1 MTRYMQRYIHHA
13 FLLLT
18 AFQLTL
24 SAAAQSG
31 NIRYVST
38 TGDNAKDGTSWATA
52 KKDIQDAIN
61 DLVNNNL
68 SGEVWVAAG
77 TYYPTETT
85 ESTASLY
92 YKAFKI
98 PAGITVR
105 GGFRGKIEAQAADPI
120 KGTPDI
126 EAYDGETSLA
136 ERITVDDKNFGP
148 GDPSAA
154 AGNLDGEEAKSGVY
168 ANKTILCG
176 DLNPDKHA
184 KLTWNNTKQQFD
196 IAFYGNS
203 YHVVWF
209 ATNGFDANGRALPLA
224 RPAKLE
230 GCIVEG
236 GHANTRDVLAQH
248 PHIGYGGGI
257 YMVLN
262 SFVYNCEVRNCDAS
276 RNGGGIY
283 MDGGGIVRRTYVHD
297 CQTLGL
303 GTEFGYGGG
312 ICQDGGAFTSKERPC
327 VVAQSVVTNCVGR
340 MGGGIAIMADQAQES
355 GKYSVVSN
363 STLVNNCTAT
373 IEAGGVYTYK
383 GGGVASLTIV
393 NNRCNGSGITQNGL
407 VTGSSGGLYSHDA
420 AYVAN
425 SVIWGNKCDANKD
438 AQFASSRSSV
448 NVTEKTK
455 FYYNALSHVDN
466 TSWSNILKMGVVSL
480 SVENKASGHKESEGY
495 PLFFKPTAEAG
506 YLASATSDDD
516 IDWMVSSESSLCF
529 AGLATSDLDYEGVT
543 PAPQGISYDMRFSQF
558 NSRPTIGALISQ
570 MGDLAP
576 AENITYNGVKYD
588 KAFFVSPG
596 YVYAEDNTGD
606 NGTDWEHP
614 ALFLGNVLDYIALHP
629 DEFGGHS
636 LAIFVKE
643 GAVDN
648 TRAWSNSRVRQT
660 ALEVPS
666 NVAIFGSFSSQLTGQ
681 NLNMQSVVQTPTV
694 ITGQLMNEYRFNLP
708 HLLVV
713 KDKQNV
719 HIEGFKLSFANASS
733 TLLGNSNTNGAAI
746 TLDNSQDVRFRNV
759 IVSNNTA
766 DQGAAVY
773 ATHAEATFENCIFHN
788 NESKTIEESGI
799 IYATDGSTLTFD
811 HCDVLRNVG
820 HASYLG
826 SNGTT
831 NQWRNSIFY
840 GNLSQTVDDTN
851 IDRANSDQLSSG
863 LNTLSLAAFS
873 GTTAGATG
881 DHCMFD
887 ARSAQFASQFGGG
900 SVAGGGDTGNQW
912 QYNLQ
917 YAFIDGTGQGYPRF
931 INPTK
936 NCGVTQDGDQTYYG
950 RATSFEPH
958 NNSPVVN
965 MASHAD
971 IHTSWGRDIVGVT
984 RDFGGLPD
992 IGAVENHEA
1001 THAEEGENAYTDGQ
1015 KAYGEGYFVRD
1026 YQPATGTQMATY
1038 DKANDG
1044 TLTLNAEGLGIYNT
1058 AGELLDGTSW
1068 EYAINGNG
1076 TYSRTRTDTELFN
1089 TVNKTTLGA
1098 IDTNNFLGTF
1108 TIRTTD
1114 NKYIY
1119 LTNTGAPKTT
1129 TDAEQATHFEVEN
1142 VTTDDGIT
1150 EGTIYIRAVVGTKY
1164 YYLYRN
1170 SNNASGTSTQQ
1181 RVDLVADG
1189 GGFNIKANGQL
1200 YLVDANG
1207 NITAP
1212 KNAKTPTVWTFNPVY
1227 GYLPGSES
1235 AYMQDGRTPVT
1246 GSTEGYTETA
1256 VAKDEVVVEPMK
1268 FHVYKSLDDFLYS
1281 DNKKT
1286 YRIRGSVN
1294 ASNSL
1299 PVHLTNNDNYFNPY
1313 PSWLGDGDEFAII
1326 QDGAAD
1332 KYYIYDATTGKY
1344 LIYKTGG
1351 SSRIQAGTD
1360 IDKTTWWIRPKDGNP
1375 SVLQFVYGG
1384 QTWTTTGSYALSFNA
1399 NQNQYATVAAKSV
1412 AQTALYLVASQ
1423 DYNAINY
1430 SVSEEVN
1437 ESLRGLQY
1445 AVNTAHKAFNA
1456 DYAVTSSYERSKKS
1470 VWVGAGLYQSDPTFL
1485 DSDALKAEGTQYE
1498 NCFVIQDGVDV
1509 YGAFPKTGNPG
1520 LDQRQAL
1527 VSQYVH
1533 VQTDN
1538 NGDPLYDYHDFETIL
1553 EPLTPTTIATA
1564 ANVTRRVL
1572 GQPYTYNPRRYLN
1585 DAGNTSIGTCPHF
1598 KGAKWDGFTLRNGW
1612 YDSKKANY
1620 KGREGG
1626 AGAEIYHN
1634 VTLKNVIITNNT
1646 TINSDPSSQNNIRAG
1661 GLYMD
1666 GGILDAGYVI
1676 NNVLAAWYATDGG
1689 SFGTAGGAGYGGGVY
1704 MYSGTTFNSVI
1715 ANNRAISAYADGGG
1729 IYIENANFF
1738 NNTIVNNYSEGK
1750 TRAAGGVGI
1759 YSDPARGDQSTL
1771 NVFNC
1776 IILNNEGYM
1785 GGNIGNKEL
1794 YVTNRGKMNL
1804 YNCLTEDITDR
1815 ENGSDFIRFHDC
1827 KAVTS
1832 AGFADLIES
1841 LGEYHD
1847 RDEAGNSFKTLN
1859 LRLKNGSQAI
1869 NAGLDAPTAYDYNLA
1884 HNVTYY
1890 LEEFNDMDY
1899 TERIQDCRVDIGAYE
1914 FNGATGI
1921 APHMIGAN
1929 GQTAANINQA
1939 EQLVFYVTP
1948 GGYGTTNAHD
1958 PENAACSEK
1967 LQRVLDAAGRYK
1979 YLNPGKQVIVKVAN
1993 SYDFLHPDNGALTP
2007 GDDGYVEPTNF
2018 TYYAT
2023 RTTDWTN
2030 QDVRVWSIIVPRGV
2044 EVWGGYTDVPVD
2056 EDWEKTSGAWSN
2068 THNGFTLDDGVTDH
2082 RNITKNPT
2090 YFDSYYL
2097 NKLEKTDA
2105 HTYHV
2110 VTFSDRVYDLNG
2122 YAYLASEGDKVATG
2136 APSTYLELLGSDESL
2151 FLHMSEKVSGNVI
2164 TTAEGQPKN
2173 FGTNEAPKYAS
2184 NRAVIDGIF
2193 VSGGQADAPSNS
2205 TSTTLN
2211 VNSYGGAALVNDF
2224 AYVRNCILTGNTAI
2238 NGGALALT
2246 DNALVSG
2253 CLIVDNEAHNQGGGI
2268 YVFEEGAKLSD
2279 GRTIVSKQQTGDDTM
2294 DQRMAHVLTSTIVR
2308 NRAQQG
2314 GGVWYTE
2321 DFEANARFNSV
2332 AIWQNEAVDQP
2343 NVYGMINPEQPTE
2356 DETIAEIYYPFSY
2369 SLIQNMRASGTNNIS
2384 AEALNRQGV
2393 RFVKATSDVGQSTVD
2408 QLDMAEEQTELGHDK
2423 FEQFEYYGLTNY
2435 STMCSTGMSKS
2446 MYEQLRAAIA
2456 ISDVDLLGTP
2466 RTVDNSL
2473 FVEIGAR
2480 ALPKVFP
2487 TKQLMLRL
2495 FVANPEDVNTE
2506 VAGRFMRLASTAG
2519 AGTKEEYYAQE
2530 GSSFAY
2536 PFNFLQDALDYV
2548 KAARNGE
2555 IIKNNDD
2562 SPNYDA
2568 QNLPFEII
2576 VGKGYYY
2583 PRKDLNGETKSVWAH
2598 SFAIPEGVTIVGG
2611 FNPEGGV
2618 GTYYGRYNQA
2628 KATINTTSA
2637 RESLGQS
2644 AMSIY
2649 NNVSPIPNGT
2659 QSATGDG
2666 KREIGRG
2673 YKSGVEIVTLP
2684 AVGTSG
2690 QPGYKA
2696 AQSITFQQW
2705 DIQDICDRRA
2715 MLDNNKNGIVEPWEF
2730 ANQTIISGNAVNG
2743 ETDGVYHVMT
2753 AVADADA
2760 VGNLPAA
2767 GYLYDQSFTEDG
2779 YHCKEY
2785 GQQIRLNGLIITGG
2799 NALTYLS
2806 TALDEYGKYIYYQ
2819 GAGLQVDGNRYKATI
2834 DAPGASHTEPVFHN
2848 SAAYG
2853 VGYRDIPISI
2863 INCQFRNNVAGY
2875 GGAISTNGTLDTYA
2889 SSFEQNLAIAQT
2901 EQPKGGDEWFTMVS
2915 GSKETVSRVMYPGQG
2930 GAILATGQLSCYNTL
2945 FANNEARL
2953 GDDEEQTID
2962 RVTHPTFRVPGGGT
2976 NSIRAAGGAV
2986 MIGSAGRYH
2995 MMNCD
3000 FVRNKANAYPVIFTM
3015 NPNSVEDE
3023 KGEHET
3029 TSTENYNQ
3037 IVSTVVWGNEVNPDM
3052 LNRYKDNAYYQFA
3065 SKMMVNVGKKS
3076 WKTDGYP
3083 AYDPTFAAGN
3093 VPLGQADLDQNWKE
3107 FVWFSAYEDG
3117 IGFTQKNTYDLRDH
3131 IIFKTRQFVNW
3142 NIKNAAKEAADE
3154 MHITLPDGYFQNCN
3168 IQIVAENNDVAGP
3181 NFGNPSFR
3189 AGYNGFME
3197 GADWSPTRFN
3207 RLTDNGSGW
3216 IRQTVTQTA
3225 DDFVVT
3231 FDTPDP
3237 GHKDDYYQGGYP
3249 VAHYDT
3255 YPEYKLW
3262 LAIGNEKYM
3271 QATNDTEKDEIFINN
3286 TSIGH
3291 PHKNYPRISP
3301 DPTMSVTRAYIDIG
3315 VYEYQKLPLLKPGNE
3330 VDILWVSTK
3339 ERPENGPATGA
3350 TWSTPTSDL
3359 QRAIN
3364 TLLSSR
3370 NGHKKEIRIME
3381 GEYTPV
3387 TPQTVGGNKYHAFV
3401 IDTESL
3407 NGTTITPSGFNDG
3420 TNNAQYYAQS
3430 LTIKGGYSAEL
3441 MYEYD
3446 PAQYKTVI
3454 RQNNTDDGAST
3465 NYLLYIADPTLR
3477 YAYGESSPGVSGYN
3491 DSNKQGATYG
3501 TDPATESAT
3510 ARTMPIQVDG
3520 VTLIND
3526 RATAGTQGSTIYYP
3540 DYPEEMA
3547 PAQTITQA
3555 HAISVGGE
3563 VVYYET
3569 KEEMDKVDSDGVT
3582 HIGTTVDYETEFA
3595 LITETNAEAI
3605 TNPAKL
3611 VITKTQV
3618 VGSGCAAAETP
3629 ATASAVYIGKNGGSA
3644 LIYNS
3649 VFHSNYGMP
3658 LDAYNTV
3665 GVNNTFAL
3673 NAGLVQLRDNAA
3685 ITVKSQMHNSA
3696 LWRNNPTSATA
3707 YGDQIHINGTMPT
3720 LTGAQTIFTYN
3731 AFTGGA
3737 EDRDYTAPSGTVA
3750 TNNFNTGLTDEN
3762 RDLIGGPNFI
3772 DPENASI
3779 EARNFD
3785 IKPSVRLLN
3794 RGNDTSLEAIGEPDT
3809 NDGNYYTRVVRPIYD
3824 YSLAA
3829 TTDRDVLYRPRIN
3842 MSHIDLGAYEFQG
3855 SLLNP
3860 LYVDPNKSHSDT
3872 ATGENWDKAF
3882 GYGDIQNAMDLA
3894 ALYHINQP
3902 TEEGYVFVKG
3912 ASATNRDLHT
3922 DETLTIRDG
3931 VTVYGSI
3938 ISSYSD
3944 WHAMK
3949 KGGDGLDKEHLKYAN
3964 TSGEPTDPTNYDIN
3978 AFIADMASIREG
3990 IASHAASKTVV
4001 TGIRTSDNS
4010 IFDGTSNDTPAL
4022 LDGFVISPVSPTLQP
4037 TAPVL
4042 DVTNTSAQAVIALRN
4057 IIVADN
4063 DLSGAPNAAGA
4074 DINVAQISNGLLYEV
4089 LMRDNKSKGNGA
4101 VLQVSNATVT
4111 PASPGV
4117 PYTTHGYAVNVTVE
4131 GKTIGADFDPAH
4143 AAAYELPIDGKRGS
4157 TDVEAATQIYSS
4169 ITNSVSSD
4177 ASLAPHAPGA
4187 DAPYGSITSPDISGY
4202 FYNIADANLNYQLTE
4217 TSRYIDQCYADE
4229 GSADGMKHPSFLPAE
4244 LTRFI
4249 TYRTDRDILGN
4260 PRLLTGVTDD
4270 SKIDRGAFET
4280 WKVKNGAG
4288 KFQCGDDGTIN
4299 TIDPYKTDSDGTYS
4313 LIKKHYYPHDGSVC
4327 YIMKGQSLIID
4338 AVNTDHEVKPT
4349 PHNPGYMLVQEGANF
4364 YGNGRPATCAYVAIE
4379 RTVRKEH
4386 GSIVSVPY
4394 AMKYYTGASLPQY
4407 TDNRLS
4413 ALTPEVIANIYDYN
4427 GSARSNWQYIF
4438 QPEAT
4443 GCWTV
4448 YSDTRRGTDTPAN
4461 QGVLIEAA
4469 ESCFTGDATEATLR
4483 FSAKGTNMMDY
4494 VYTESGVS
4502 KSVILTQNDDDEST
4516 DGEADFTEKEDMG
4529 WNCIGLPYLVSDYR
4543 PYQKVNTSNGK
4554 TATEGT
4560 YRMDLPHTLWL
4571 YYDGVND
4578 TNGNKV
4584 NGDGGYYSVKAWENT
4599 TSAWHVG
4606 DVNDARIWVGEGIF
4620 TQTAT
4625 TDGTEALTFYLPDPT
4640 SLLVAPSNRR
4650 NMRFYFDDND
4660 DDDQD
4665 DDDCGL
4671 SPTLIRTE
4679 YYSTAGRRIA
4689 HPEDIGV
4696 TIIREIYSDGTVR
4709 TFKRR

>member
-1 MTRYMQRYIHHA
+1 MKKLHTI
-13 FLLLT
+13 FLSLLVVT
-18 AFQLTL
+18 LGCMSVQLQ
-24 SAAAQSG
+24 AQEV
-31 NIRYVST
+31 RYVST
-38 TGDNAKDGTSWATA
+38 TGDNAKDGLTWATA
-52 KKDIQDAIN
+52 KKDIQEAIN
-61 DLVNNNL
+61 DLVNNHKT
-68 SGEVWVAAG
+68 GEVWVAAG

-85 ESTASLY
+85 ESTTSLY

-105 GGFRGKIEAQAADPI
+105 GGFAGTENTASERAKQA
-120 KGTPDI
+120 
-126 EAYDGETSLA
+126 
-136 ERITVDDKNFGP
+136 DKNFGDGTTP
-148 GDPSAA
+148 GD
-154 AGNLDGEEAKSGVY
+154 LDGEASKSGVY
-168 ANKTILCG
+168 EHKTILCG
-176 DLNPDKHA
+176 DLYPSKKA
-184 KLTWNNTKQQFD
+184 QLTWNDIKQQFD
-196 IAFYGNS
+196 VAFYGNS

-209 ATNGFDANGRALPLA
+209 AMNGFNPTTGRANPLTA
-224 RPAKLE
+224 PAKLE
-230 GCIVEG
+230 GCVVEG
-236 GHANTRDVLAQH
+236 GHANTHDVLAAH

-312 ICQDGGAFTSKERPC
+312 ICQDGGVFTSKERPC

-355 GKYSVVSN
+355 GKYAVVSN

-495 PLFFKPTAEAG
+495 PLFLKPTAEAG
-506 YLASATSDDD
+506 YLASATTDND
-516 IDWMVSSESSLCF
+516 INWVVSSESSLCF
-529 AGLATSDLDYEGVT
+529 AGIATSDLDYEGVT
-543 PAPQGISYDMRFSQF
+543 PAPQGISYDMQF
-558 NSRPTIGALISQ
+558 APFNARPTIGALISQ
-570 MGDLAP
+570 TGNLAP
-576 AENITYNGVKYD
+576 AQDITYNGVGYD

-596 YVYAEDNTGD
+596 YVYAEDNMGN

-629 DEFGGHS
+629 DEFEGHS

-666 NVAIFGSFSSQLTGQ
+666 NVAIFGSFNSHLTGQ

-713 KDKQNV
+713 KDQQNIL
-719 HIEGFKLSFANASS
+719 IEGFKLSFANASS

-746 TLDNSQDVRFRNV
+746 TLDNSHDIRFRNV
-759 IVSNNTA
+759 IVSNSTA
-766 DQGAAVY
+766 DRGAAVY

-788 NESKTIEESGI
+788 NESKTIDDSGI
-799 IYATDGSTLTFD
+799 IYATDGSTLSFD

-826 SNGTT
+826 GSGTWDVDTSDDPENPNIIPTTYPTT
-831 NQWRNSIFY
+831 NHWQNSIFY

-851 IDRANSDQLSSG
+851 IDRANSDQLSEG
-863 LNTLSLAAFS
+863 LNALSLAAFS
-873 GTTAGATG
+873 GTTAGVEG
-881 DHCMFD
+881 NHCMFD

-900 SVAGGGDTGNQW
+900 CVAGGGDTGNQW

-958 NNSPVVN
+958 NNNPVVN

-1015 KAYGEGYFVRD
+1015 KAYGEVLYVRD
-1026 YQPATGTQMATY
+1026 YRNG
-1038 DKANDG
+1038 DG
-1044 TLTLNAEGLGIYNT
+1044 TIDTSIT
-1058 AGELLDGTSW
+1058 DRDGTSW
-1068 EYAINGNG
+1068 ERAINGNG
-1076 TYSRTRTDTELFN
+1076 DYILSGTVRLFDAVTTE
-1089 TVNKTTLGA
+1089 TIYKGYRIHA
-1098 IDTNNFLGTF
+1098 IDTNDYYLDVANSTLNRTMIGSQDQEGNTVTADMCTLFLLCDNNGNPLASTATPNQAKRLRNALTGEYLYLDYVKNNNTYTF
-1108 TIRTTD
+1108 RTSVSPNNAQATATITASGGGYTIRYTA
-1114 NKYIY
+1114 NK
-1119 LTNTGAPKTT
+1119 TNYYVG
-1129 TDAEQATHFEVEN
+1129 N
-1142 VTTDDGIT
+1142 NS
-1150 EGTIYIRAVVGTKY
+1150 TIPQK
-1164 YYLYRN
+1164 
-1170 SNNASGTSTQQ
+1170 SS
-1181 RVDLVADG
+1181 
-1189 GGFNIKANGQL
+1189 
-1200 YLVDANG
+1200 
-1207 NITAP
+1207 
-1212 KNAKTPTVWTFNPVY
+1212 TVWTFKKVQ
-1227 GYLPGSES
+1227 E
-1235 AYMQDGRTPVT
+1235 
-1246 GSTEGYTETA
+1246 TET
-1256 VAKDEVVVEPMK
+1256 
-1268 FHVYKSLDDFLYS
+1268 HG
-1281 DNKKT
+1281 T
-1286 YRIRGSVN
+1286 G
-1294 ASNSL
+1294 
-1299 PVHLTNNDNYFNPY
+1299 T
-1313 PSWLGDGDEFAII
+1313 II
-1326 QDGAAD
+1326 DQA
-1332 KYYIYDATTGKY
+1332 YDM
-1344 LIYKTGG
+1344 
-1351 SSRIQAGTD
+1351 GTF
-1360 IDKTTWWIRPKDGNP
+1360 K
-1375 SVLQFVYGG
+1375 
-1384 QTWTTTGSYALSFNA
+1384 
-1399 NQNQYATVAAKSV
+1399 
-1412 AQTALYLVASQ
+1412 
-1423 DYNAINY
+1423 
-1430 SVSEEVN
+1430 
-1437 ESLRGLQY
+1437 GLQY
-1445 AVNTAHKAFNA
+1445 AVNKANIA
-1456 DYAVTSSYERSKKS
+1456 YKEALLNNDGDVQKSKKQ
-1470 VWVGAGLYQSDPTFL
+1470 VWVGAGVYQRDPAKKT
-1485 DSDALKAEGTQYE
+1485 GTTPATPIVEMDEE
-1498 NCFVIQDGVDV
+1498 NCFIIQDGVDV

-1520 LDQRQAL
+1520 MDQRQAL

-1533 VQTDN
+1533 VLPERN
-1538 NGDPLYDYHDFETIL
+1538 ISNVADYETIL
-1553 EPLTPTTIATA
+1553 EP
-1564 ANVTRRVL
+1564 VTKGVASGVKRRVL
-1572 GQPYTYNPRRYLN
+1572 GQPYKYNPDVGNNTNRGKN
-1585 DAGNTSIGTCPHF
+1585 DGILYCGTDYVNVV
-1598 KGAKWDGFTLRNGW
+1598 WDGFTLRDGVW
-1612 YDSKKANY
+1612 DSQGLNRPNRY
-1620 KGREGG
+1620 GG
-1626 AGAEIYHN
+1626 AGAAIYKN
-1634 VTLKNVIITNNT
+1634 VTLKNVVVTNNT
-1646 TINSDPSSQNNIRAG
+1646 TIFTGTTTTQDFRAG
-1661 GLYMD
+1661 GIYMD
-1666 GGILDAGYVI
+1666 GGTLDAGYVI
-1676 NNVLAAWYATDGG
+1676 NNTLQGWNNNARGQYGAA
-1689 SFGTAGGAGYGGGVY
+1689 YGGG
-1704 MYSGTTFNSVI
+1704 MYIFTGTVFNSVV
-1715 ANNRAISAYADGGG
+1715 ANNQIYASYADGAAVF
-1729 IYIENANFF
+1729 IENANFF
-1738 NNTIVNNYSEGK
+1738 NNTIVNNKAEG
-1750 TRAAGGVGI
+1750 TQRWAAGIAVWTDPNKGYASALNI
-1759 YSDPARGDQSTL
+1759 YNTICVNNDGHKENSDSKQSPAGNN
-1771 NVFNC
+1771 NVAIQNG
-1776 IILNNEGYM
+1776 GY
-1785 GGNIGNKEL
+1785 
-1794 YVTNRGKMNL
+1794 VNL
-1804 YNCLTEDITDR
+1804 YNCITEDITNHDKTR
-1815 ENGSDFIRFHDC
+1815 NGI
-1827 KAVTS
+1827 KAVIQYHNSS
-1832 AGFADLIES
+1832 AETTPANIFES
-1841 LGEYHD
+1841 LGAYGD
-1847 RDEAGNSFKTLN
+1847 DFRSIN
-1859 LRLKNGSQAI
+1859 LRLKANAASAI
-1869 NAGLDAPTAYDYNLA
+1869 NMGNDAPVIGGAVYNLID
-1884 HNVTYY
+1884 Y
-1890 LEEFNDMDY
+1890 NDMDFA
-1899 TERIQDCRVDIGAYE
+1899 ERVQDCNIDIGAYE

-1921 APHMIGAN
+1921 APHMIDAA
-1929 GQTAANINQA
+1929 GQTTADMAQA
-1939 EQLVFYVTP
+1939 QQLVFYVTP

-1993 SYDFLHPDNGALTP
+1993 SYDFLHPNNGALSP

-2056 EDWEKTSGAWSN
+2056 ANWEKTSGAWSN
-2068 THNGFTLDDGVTDH
+2068 TNNGFTLSDGVTDH

-2110 VTFSDRVYDLNG
+2110 VSFTDRIFDLNG
-2122 YAYLASEGDKVATG
+2122 YAYTPADFEGKNDAEIREILTKGSASKF
-2136 APSTYLELLGSDESL
+2136 LQLLDNDESH
-2151 FLHMSEKVSGNVI
+2151 FVHMSEDIGGLKGVTGNI
-2164 TTAEGQPKN
+2164 ILEGTAPKN
-2173 FGTNEAPKYAS
+2173 FGTAETPRYAS

-2193 VSGGQADAPSNS
+2193 VSGGRADAPTNS
-2205 TSTTLN
+2205 TNTIVN
-2211 VNSYGGAALVNDF
+2211 INSYGGAALVNDF

-2279 GRTIVSKQQTGDDTM
+2279 GTTIESMASVGQTM
-2294 DQRMAHVLTSTIVR
+2294 DQNMAHVLTSTIVR
-2308 NRAQQG
+2308 NKAQQG

-2321 DFEANARFNSV
+2321 NFEANARFNSV

-2343 NVYGMINPEQPTE
+2343 NVYGMINPEQPTD

-2487 TKQLMLRL
+2487 NKQLMLRL
-2495 FVANPEDVNTE
+2495 FVANPEDVDTE

-2562 SPNYDA
+2562 TPNYDA

-2583 PRKDLNGETKSVWAH
+2583 PRKDLNGETRSVWAH

-2611 FNPEGGV
+2611 FNPEGGE

-2628 KATINTTSA
+2628 NATINTTPAS
-2637 RESLGQS
+2637 ESNGAPTL
-2644 AMSIY
+2644 SIY
-2649 NNVSPIPNGT
+2649 NNVSPIPTGT
-2659 QSATGDG
+2659 QRATEAGQ
-2666 KREIGRG
+2666 REIGRG
-2673 YKSGVEIVTLP
+2673 YKSGNEDVELP

-2690 QPGYKA
+2690 QPGYMG
-2696 AQSITFQQW
+2696 AQRVTFQQW

-2715 MLDNNKNGIVEPWEF
+2715 MFDNNKNGIIEPWEF
-2730 ANQTIISGNAVNG
+2730 KHQTIISGNAVNG

-2779 YHCKEY
+2779 YHCHEY

-2819 GAGLQVDGNRYKATI
+2819 GAGLQVDGNRYKAAI
-2834 DAPGASHTEPVFHN
+2834 DAPSAQHTEPVFHN

-2889 SSFEQNLAIAQT
+2889 TSFEQNLAIAQT
-2901 EQPKGGDEWFTMVS
+2901 ETPKASDDWFTMVS
-2915 GSKETVSRVMYPGQG
+2915 GSKQTVNKVMYPGQG

-2953 GDDEEQTID
+2953 GDGEKQTIE
-2962 RVTHPTFRVPGGGT
+2962 RVTHPTFRVPNGGT

-3015 NPNSVEDE
+3015 NPNSTEDE

-3037 IVSTVVWGNEVNPDM
+3037 IVSTAVWGNEVNPDM
-3052 LNRYKDNAYYQFA
+3052 LNLFKDNTYYQFA
-3065 SKMMVNVGKKS
+3065 SRMMVNVGKKDRGGAS
-3076 WKTDGYP
+3076 EYP
-3083 AYDPTFAAGN
+3083 NYDPTFAEGN
-3093 VPLGQADLDQNWKE
+3093 VPSSQADLDANWKE

-3117 IGFTQKNTYDLRDH
+3117 VGFTQKNTYDLRDH
-3131 IIFKTRQFVNW
+3131 IIFKTGQFVNW
-3142 NIKNAAKEAADE
+3142 NIRNAAKVVNPS
-3154 MHITLPDGYFQNCN
+3154 LPDDYFQNCN
-3168 IQIVAENNDVAGP
+3168 IQIVADNNDVAGP
-3181 NFGNPSFR
+3181 NFGNPSYR
-3189 AGYNGFME
+3189 AGYDGFME

-3216 IRQTVTQTA
+3216 IKQTVTQTA

-3237 GHKDDYYQGGYP
+3237 AHKNDYYQGGYP

-3271 QATNDTEKDEIFINN
+3271 QATNDTEVDEIFINN
-3286 TSIGH
+3286 TSLGH
-3291 PHKNYPRISP
+3291 PNKNYPRISP
-3301 DPTMSVTRAYIDIG
+3301 DPTMGVTRAYIDIG
-3315 VYEYQKLPLLKPGNE
+3315 VYEYQKQPLLKPGSE

-3339 ERPENGPATGA
+3339 EHPENGPADGS
-3350 TWSTPTSDL
+3350 TWRKPTSDL

-3387 TPQTVGGNKYHAFV
+3387 TPQTVGSKKYHAFV
-3401 IDTESL
+3401 IDTERMNATS
-3407 NGTTITPSGFNDG
+3407 ITPSSFNDDH
-3420 TNNAQYYAQS
+3420 NNDLFYAQS
-3430 LTIKGGYSAEL
+3430 LTIKGGYSSEL

-3454 RQNNTDDGAST
+3454 RQNNTNDGAST
-3465 NYLLYIADPTLR
+3465 DYLLYIADPTLR

-3526 RATAGTQGSTIYYP
+3526 RATAGTKGSTIYYP
-3540 DYPEEMA
+3540 DYPEETA
-3547 PAQTITQA
+3547 PATTITEA
-3555 HAISVGGE
+3555 HSISVGGE

-3582 HIGTTVDYETEFA
+3582 HIGETVDYETEFA
-3595 LITETNAEAI
+3595 LITETNAETI
-3605 TNPAKL
+3605 SNPAKL

-3618 VGSGCAAAETP
+3618 VGSGAPAGDVPAA
-3629 ATASAVYIGKNGGSA
+3629 ASAVYIGQNGGSA
-3644 LIYNS
+3644 LIYNT

-3658 LDAYNTV
+3658 LDAWNTV
-3665 GVNNTFAL
+3665 NVNNTFGL
-3673 NAGLVQLRDNAA
+3673 NAGKVRLQDIGGVTVTSA
-3685 ITVKSQMHNSA
+3685 IHNSA
-3696 LWRNNPTSATA
+3696 LWRNNGGEEQFSMPGVTVT
-3707 YGDQIHINGTMPT
+3707 NGN
-3720 LTGAQTIFTYN
+3720 TGAACTSFTYN
-3731 AFTGGA
+3731 SFTGGNTNLVA
-3737 EDRDYTAPSGTVA
+3737 ESDVA
-3750 TNNFNTGLTDEN
+3750 DNLHNTGLTDTN
-3762 RDLIGGPNFI
+3762 SDLASGPNFVN
-3772 DPENASI
+3772 PENADI

-3794 RGNDTSLEAIGEPDT
+3794 KGMDTSLEAIGDSDT
-3809 NDGNYYTRVVRPIYD
+3809 NQGNYYKLIVKNKYD
-3824 YSLAA
+3824 FSLAS
-3829 TTDRDVLYRPRIN
+3829 TTDRDALYRNRLNMARI
-3842 MSHIDLGAYEFQG
+3842 DVGAYEFQG

-3860 LYVDPNKSHSDT
+3860 LYVDPNKSHNDA
-3872 ATGENWDKAF
+3872 ATGENWDEAF
-3882 GYGDIQNAMDLA
+3882 GYGDLQNAVDLA
-3894 ALYHINQP
+3894 AIYHMNTP
-3902 TEEGYVFVKG
+3902 SEEAYVFVKG
-3912 ASATNRDLHT
+3912 ASATNKDLHT
-3922 DETLTIRDG
+3922 NESLTIRDG

-3944 WHAMK
+3944 WHGMK
-3949 KGGDGLDKEHLKYAN
+3949 DAGGVNSKYN
-3964 TSGEPTDPTNYDIN
+3964 DIPNYIE
-3978 AFIADMASIREG
+3978 DMTSIREG
-3990 IASHAASKTVV
+3990 VASNGASKTVV
-4001 TGIRTSDNS
+4001 SSISTAENS
-4010 IFDGTSNDTPAL
+4010 RFDAQSGTTPAL
-4022 LDGFVISPVSPTLQP
+4022 VDGFVVSPADPAQQP
-4037 TAPVL
+4037 TAPVIN
-4042 DVTNTSAQAVIALRN
+4042 VTNSSENAAIGLRN

-4063 DLSGAPNAAGA
+4063 DLSGAPDAAGA
-4074 DINVAQISNGLLYEV
+4074 DIDVAQVSNGLIYEV
-4089 LMRDNKSKGNGA
+4089 LMRDNKPKGAGA
-4101 VLQVSNATVT
+4101 VLRMSDR
-4111 PASPGV
+4111 
-4117 PYTTHGYAVNVTVE
+4117 GYAVNVTVE
-4131 GKTIGADFDPAH
+4131 GKTIGADGSQPVDGNAGFDAEKAAH
-4143 AAAYELPIDGKRGS
+4143 I
-4157 TDVEAATQIYSS
+4157 INS
-4169 ITNSVSSD
+4169 ITNSVTPTAPSI
-4177 ASLAPHAPGA
+4177 PHAAGGER
-4187 DAPYGSITSPDISGY
+4187 PYGNITNKHISGY
-4202 FYNIADANLNYQLTE
+4202 FYNIADPNLNYQLTE
-4217 TSRYIDQCYADE
+4217 TSKYIDQCEVNEAAA
-4229 GSADGMKHPSFLPAE
+4229 GQHPDFLPGN
-4244 LTRFI
+4244 LQQFV

-4260 PRLLTGVTDD
+4260 PRVLASVTDQG
-4270 SKIDRGAFET
+4270 KVDRGAFET
-4280 WKVKNGAG
+4280 WKVLNSAK
-4288 KFQCGDDGTIN
+4288 KFVCGDQGTIAAN
-4299 TIDPYKTDSDGTYS
+4299 GTYADS
-4313 LIKKHYYPHDGSVC
+4313 KYGLIKKHYYPHDGSVC
-4327 YIMKGQSLIID
+4327 YIMEGHDLVID
-4338 AVNTDHEVKPT
+4338 PVDEHEVKPT
-4349 PHNPGYMLVQEGANF
+4349 PHNPGYMLVQEGASF
-4364 YGNGRPATCAYVAIE
+4364 FGNGRPATCAYVAVE
-4379 RTVRKEH
+4379 RKVGRG
-4386 GSIVSVPY
+4386 GSIVSMPYDMDYYADANIPSYDESGYLTFLRPY
-4394 AMKYYTGASLPQY
+4394 AIEDVM
-4407 TDNRLS
+4407 
-4413 ALTPEVIANIYDYN
+4413 DYN
-4427 GSARSNWQYIF
+4427 GSMRSDWQYKIQSSDSPCWMHNEDDVILANKGVYI
-4438 QPEAT
+4438 QPAVEA
-4443 GCWTV
+4443 
-4448 YSDTRRGTDTPAN
+4448 YF
-4461 QGVLIEAA
+4461 A
-4469 ESCFTGDATEATLR
+4469 EEEKQKTYRFT
-4483 FSAKGTNMMDY
+4483 AKGTGIDDY
-4494 VYTESGVS
+4494 VYVENGPVKTVT
-4502 KSVILTQNDDDEST
+4502 LTQYDDREST
-4516 DGEADFTEKEDMG
+4516 GGAADFTKPEDMG
-4529 WNCIGLPYLVSDYR
+4529 WNCVGLPYLVSN
-4543 PYQKVNTSNGK
+4543 YQSYDWVNPTNPL
-4554 TATEGT
+4554 AACAGT
-4560 YRMDLPHTLWL
+4560 QLTDRRRMHIPHQMWLW
-4571 YYDGVND
+4571 YDGTKDAKGN
-4578 TNGNKV
+4578 TNLSR
-4584 NGDGGYYSVKAWENT
+4584 GGYYSVNSWDA
-4599 TSAWHVG
+4599 TSWATQEG
-4606 DVNDARIWVGEGIF
+4606 EAAIWVGEGIF
-4620 TQTAT
+4620 LQTASNT
-4625 TDGTEALTFYLPDPT
+4625 GTETVQFYLPDYKTLT
-4640 SLLVAPSNRR
+4640 SSTRRQMRLRLTDAVEEDNLTPLAPAPRTRKVTVKAGLLSLAPSEGASAIEV
-4650 NMRFYFDDND
+4650 YDTQGHQLYTTDHK
-4660 DDDQD
+4660 
-4665 DDDCGL
+4665 
-4671 SPTLIRTE
+4671 TLITL
-4679 YYSTAGRRIA
+4679 
-4689 HPEDIGV
+4689 PNGV
-4696 TIIREIYSDGTVR
+4696 YTLRERD
-4709 TFKRR
+4709 

>member
-1 MTRYMQRYIHHA
+1 MKKLHTI
-13 FLLLT
+13 F
-18 AFQLTL
+18 LTL
-24 SAAAQSG
+24 LVVTLGCMSVQLQAQEV
-31 NIRYVST
+31 RYVST
-38 TGDNAKDGTSWATA
+38 TGDNAKDGLTWATA
-52 KKDIQDAIN
+52 KKDIQEAIN
-61 DLVNNNL
+61 DLVNNHKT
-68 SGEVWVAAG
+68 GEVWVAAG

-85 ESTASLY
+85 ESTTSLY

-105 GGFRGKIEAQAADPI
+105 GGFAGSENTASERAKQA
-120 KGTPDI
+120 
-126 EAYDGETSLA
+126 
-136 ERITVDDKNFGP
+136 DKNFGDGTTP
-148 GDPSAA
+148 GD
-154 AGNLDGEEAKSGVY
+154 LDGEASKSGVY
-168 ANKTILCG
+168 EHKTILCG
-176 DLNPDKHA
+176 DLYPSKKA
-184 KLTWNNTKQQFD
+184 QLTWNDVKQQFD
-196 IAFYGNS
+196 VAFYGNS

-209 ATNGFDANGRALPLA
+209 AMNGFNPTTGRANPLTA
-224 RPAKLE
+224 PAKLE
-230 GCIVEG
+230 GCVVEG
-236 GHANTRDVLAQH
+236 GHANTHDVLAAH

-355 GKYSVVSN
+355 GKYAVVSN

-543 PAPQGISYDMRFSQF
+543 PAPQGVSYDMQFSAF
-558 NSRPTIGALISQ
+558 NARPTIGALISQ

-576 AENITYNGVKYD
+576 AQDITYNGVKYD

-596 YVYAEDNTGD
+596 YVYAEDNTGT
-606 NGTDWEHP
+606 NGANWEHP
-614 ALFLGNVLDYIALHP
+614 ALFLGNVLDFIALHP
-629 DEFGGHS
+629 AEFEGYS

-666 NVAIFGSFSSQLTGQ
+666 NVAIFGSFNSHLTGQ
-681 NLNMQSVVQTPTV
+681 NLNMQNVVQTPTI

-713 KDKQNV
+713 KDQQNIL
-719 HIEGFKLSFANASS
+719 IEGFKLSFANASS

-746 TLDNSQDVRFRNV
+746 TLDNSHDIRFRNV
-759 IVSNNTA
+759 IVSNSTA
-766 DQGAAVY
+766 DRGAAVY

-826 SNGTT
+826 SNSTT
-831 NQWRNSIFY
+831 NLWQNSIFY

-863 LNTLSLAAFS
+863 LNALSLAAFS
-873 GTTAGATG
+873 GTTAGAEG
-881 DHCMFD
+881 NHCMFD

-958 NNSPVVN
+958 NNNPVVN

-1044 TLTLNAEGLGIYNT
+1044 TLTLNAEGLGIYNA

-1076 TYSRTRTDTELFN
+1076 TYSRTRTDIEHFN
-1089 TVNKTTLGA
+1089 TVYKSTHGA
-1098 IDTNNFLGTF
+1098 TDTSNFRGTF
-1108 TIRTTD
+1108 TISTGGST
-1114 NKYIY
+1114 YIY

-1142 VTTDDGIT
+1142 VTTHDGVAA
-1150 EGTIYIRAVVGTKY
+1150 GTMYIRAVVGTKY

-1181 RVDLVADG
+1181 RVDLVTAA
-1189 GGFNIKANGQL
+1189 GGFNINANGQL

-1235 AYMQDGRTPVT
+1235 AYMQDGTTPVT
-1246 GSTEGYTETA
+1246 NSTEGYTETA
-1256 VAKDEVVVEPMK
+1256 VAQDEVVVEPMK

-1299 PVHLTNNDNYFNPY
+1299 PVHLTNNDNYFNPT

-1360 IDKTTWWIRPKDGNP
+1360 IDKTTWWIKPKDGDP

-1384 QTWTTTGSYALSFNA
+1384 QPWTTTGSYALSFNA
-1399 NQNQYATVAAKSV
+1399 NQNLYATVAAKSV

-1423 DYNAINY
+1423 GYNAINY

-1485 DSDALKAEGTQYE
+1485 DADNEKTQYE
-1498 NCFVIQDGVDV
+1498 DCFVIQDGVDV
-1509 YGAFPKTGNPG
+1509 FGAFPKTGNPG

-1538 NGDPLYDYHDFETIL
+1538 NGDPLYDYRDFETIL
-1553 EPLTPTTIATA
+1553 EPLTPTTMATA

-1572 GQPYTYNPRRYLN
+1572 GQPYTYNPRKYF
-1585 DAGNTSIGTCPHF
+1585 DAGGKNSIGTCPHF

-1612 YDSKKANY
+1612 YDANKANY

-1646 TINSDPSSQNNIRAG
+1646 TINSVPGSQTNIRGG

-1715 ANNRAISAYADGGG
+1715 ANNRAISAFADGGG

-1738 NNTIVNNYSEGK
+1738 NNTIVNNKSVGK
-1750 TRAAGGVGI
+1750 TRAAGGVGM
-1759 YSDPARGDQSTL
+1759 YSDQQRGDNSTL
-1771 NVFNC
+1771 NVYNC
-1776 IILNNEGYM
+1776 IILNNEGY
-1785 GGNIGNKEL
+1785 IGIDGTTIGDKDFYISNQGHMRIHNCIVENPKDVSSGTNKS
-1794 YVTNRGKMNL
+1794 
-1804 YNCLTEDITDR
+1804 I
-1815 ENGSDFIRFHDC
+1815 DFYDC
-1827 KAVTS
+1827 KTVNDA
-1832 AGFADLIES
+1832 AGFAALIENMGS
-1841 LGEYHD
+1841 YSD
-1847 RDEAGNSFKTLN
+1847 RSENNFKNLN
-1859 LRLKNGSQAI
+1859 LRLKSGSVAI
-1869 NAGLDAPTAYDYNLA
+1869 NSGIDAPTAYDYNLA

-1929 GQTAANINQA
+1929 GQTVANINQA

-1948 GGYGTTNAHD
+1948 NGYGSTNAHD
-1958 PENAACSEK
+1958 PANAACAQK

-1993 SYDFLHPDNGALTP
+1993 SYDFLHPDNGTKQP

-2056 EDWEKTSGAWSN
+2056 ANWEKTSGAWSN
-2068 THNGFTLDDGVTDH
+2068 TNNGFTLSDGVTDH

-2122 YAYLASEGDKVATG
+2122 YAYLASEGDKVVTG

-2164 TTAEGQPKN
+2164 TEVVAGNTVPKN

-2193 VSGGQADAPSNS
+2193 VSGGQADAPSSS

-2279 GRTIVSKQQTGDDTM
+2279 GTTIESMASVGQTM
-2294 DQRMAHVLTSTIVR
+2294 DQNMAHVLTSTIVR

-2343 NVYGMINPEQPTE
+2343 NVYGMVNPEQPTE
-2356 DETIAEIYYPFSY
+2356 DETIAEFYYPFSY

-2487 TKQLMLRL
+2487 TKQLMLRI
-2495 FVANPEDVNTE
+2495 FVANPEDVDTE
-2506 VAGRFMRLASTAG
+2506 VAGRFMRLAKTAV
-2519 AGTKEEYYAQE
+2519 AGSAAEYYAQE

-2637 RESLGQS
+2637 QESLGQS

-2649 NNVSPIPNGT
+2649 NNVSPIPTGT
-2659 QSATGDG
+2659 QRATEAGQ
-2666 KREIGRG
+2666 REIGRG
-2673 YKSGVEIVTLP
+2673 YKSGNEEVELP
-2684 AVGTSG
+2684 AVGTYG
-2690 QPGYKA
+2690 QPGYMD
-2696 AQSITFQQW
+2696 AQRVTFQQW

-2715 MLDNNKNGIVEPWEF
+2715 MFDNNKNGIIEPWEF
-2730 ANQTIISGNAVNG
+2730 KHQTIISGNAVNG

-2767 GYLYDQSFTEDG
+2767 GYLYDQSFTDDG
-2779 YHCKEY
+2779 YHSHEY

-2819 GAGLQVDGNRYKATI
+2819 GAGLQVDGNRYKAAI
-2834 DAPGASHTEPVFHN
+2834 DAPSAQHTEPVFHN

-2853 VGYRDIPISI
+2853 VGYRDIPISV

-2889 SSFEQNLAIAQT
+2889 TSFEQNLAIAQT
-2901 EQPKGGDEWFTMVS
+2901 ETPKAGDDWFTMVS
-2915 GSKETVSRVMYPGQG
+2915 GNKQTVNKVMYPGQG

-2953 GDDEEQTID
+2953 GDGEEQIID
-2962 RVTHPTFRVPGGGT
+2962 RVKHPTFRVPNEEAT
-2976 NSIRAAGGAV
+2976 SPTLRAAGGAV

-3015 NPNSVEDE
+3015 NPNSTEDE
-3023 KGEHET
+3023 KGEQET

-3037 IVSTVVWGNEVNPDM
+3037 IVSTAVWGNEVNPDM
-3052 LNRYKDNAYYQFA
+3052 LNRFKDNTYYQFA
-3065 SKMMVNVGKKS
+3065 SKMMVNVGKKDRGGAS
-3076 WKTDGYP
+3076 EYP
-3083 AYDPTFAAGN
+3083 NYDPTFAEGN
-3093 VPLGQADLDQNWKE
+3093 VPSSQADLDANWKE

-3117 IGFTQKNTYDLRDH
+3117 VGFTQKNTYDLRDH
-3131 IIFKTRQFVNW
+3131 IIFKTGQFVNW
-3142 NIKNAAKEAADE
+3142 NIRNAAKVVNPS
-3154 MHITLPDGYFQNCN
+3154 LPDDYFQNCN
-3168 IQIVAENNDVAGP
+3168 IQIVADNNDVAGP
-3181 NFGNPSFR
+3181 NFGNPSYR
-3189 AGYNGFME
+3189 AGYDGFME

-3216 IRQTVTQTA
+3216 IKQTVTQTA

-3237 GHKDDYYQGGYP
+3237 ENKNDYYQGGYP

-3271 QATNDTEKDEIFINN
+3271 QATNDTEVDEIFINN
-3286 TSIGH
+3286 TSLGH
-3291 PHKNYPRISP
+3291 PNKNYPRISP
-3301 DPTMSVTRAYIDIG
+3301 DPTMGVTKAYIDIG
-3315 VYEYQKLPLLKPGNE
+3315 VYEYQKQPLLKPGSE

-3339 ERPENGPATGA
+3339 EHPENGPATGA

-3430 LTIKGGYSAEL
+3430 LTIKGGYSSEL

-3454 RQNNTDDGAST
+3454 RQNNTNDGAST
-3465 NYLLYIADPTLR
+3465 DYLLYIADPTLR

-3526 RATAGTQGSTIYYP
+3526 RATAGTKGSTIYYP
-3540 DYPEEMA
+3540 DYPDAVA
-3547 PAQTITQA
+3547 PATTITEA
-3555 HAISVGGE
+3555 HSISVGGK

-3582 HIGTTVDYETEFA
+3582 HIGETVDYETEFA
-3595 LITETNAEAI
+3595 LITETNAETI
-3605 TNPAKL
+3605 SNPAKL
-3611 VITKTQV
+3611 VITKTHV
-3618 VGSGCAAAETP
+3618 VGSGSRAAETP

-3658 LDAYNTV
+3658 LDAWNTV
-3665 GVNNTFAL
+3665 NVNNTFGL
-3673 NAGLVQLRDNAA
+3673 NAGKVNLTGTA
-3685 ITVKSQMHNSA
+3685 SEMHNSA
-3696 LWRNNPTSATA
+3696 LWRNNPTSATT
-3707 YGDQIHINGTMPT
+3707 YGAQF
-3720 LTGAQTIFTYN
+3720 TGATNYVYN
-3731 AFTGGA
+3731 SYTGCTTDANNNTALADMNSNIA
-3737 EDRDYTAPSGTVA
+3737 E
-3750 TNNFNTGLTDEN
+3750 
-3762 RDLIGGPNFI
+3762 GPNFV
-3772 DPENASI
+3772 DPENADI

-3794 RGNDTSLEAIGEPDT
+3794 KGSLTDVEGWYYDKVMHHSLGNSKYA
-3809 NDGNYYTRVVRPIYD
+3809 NYD
-3824 YSLAA
+3824 YALIP
-3829 TTDRDVLYRPRIN
+3829 TTGVDVMNRPRFAHN
-3842 MSHIDLGAYEFQG
+3842 IDVGAYEFQG

-3860 LYVDPNKSHSDT
+3860 LYVDPNKSHSDA
-3872 ATGENWDKAF
+3872 ATGENWDNAF

-3894 ALYHINQP
+3894 ALYHMNTP
-3902 TEEGYVFVKG
+3902 AEEAYVFVKG
-3912 ASATNRDLHT
+3912 ASATNKDLHT
-3922 DETLTIRDG
+3922 NESLTIRDG

-3944 WHAMK
+3944 WHGMK
-3949 KGGDGLDKEHLKYAN
+3949 DAGGVNSKYN
-3964 TSGEPTDPTNYDIN
+3964 DIPNYIK
-3978 AFIADMASIREG
+3978 DMTSIREG
-3990 IASHAASKTVV
+3990 VASNGASKTVV
-4001 TGIRTSDNS
+4001 SSISTAENS
-4010 IFDGTSNDTPAL
+4010 RFDAQSGTTPAL
-4022 LDGFVISPVSPTLQP
+4022 VDGFVVSPADPAQQP
-4037 TAPVL
+4037 TAPVIN
-4042 DVTNTSAQAVIALRN
+4042 VTNPSENAAIGLRN

-4063 DLSGAPNAAGA
+4063 DLSGAPDAAGT
-4074 DINVAQISNGLLYEV
+4074 DIDVAQVSNGLIYEV
-4089 LMRDNKSKGNGA
+4089 LMRDNKPKGTGA
-4101 VLQVSNATVT
+4101 VLRMSDR
-4111 PASPGV
+4111 
-4117 PYTTHGYAVNVTVE
+4117 GYAVNVTVE
-4131 GKTIGADFDPAH
+4131 GKTIGADGSQPVDGNAGFDAEKAAH
-4143 AAAYELPIDGKRGS
+4143 IFN
-4157 TDVEAATQIYSS
+4157 S
-4169 ITNSVSSD
+4169 ITNSITPTTPVT
-4177 ASLAPHAPGA
+4177 PHAAGGER
-4187 DAPYGSITSPDISGY
+4187 PYGNITNKHISGY
-4202 FYNIADANLNYQLTE
+4202 FYNIADPNLNYQLTE
-4217 TSRYIDQCYADE
+4217 TSKYIDQCDVNE
-4229 GSADGMKHPSFLPAE
+4229 DSADGELHPSFLPAN
-4244 LTRFI
+4244 LAKFI

-4260 PRLLTGVTDD
+4260 PRVLASVTDQG
-4270 SKIDRGAFET
+4270 KVDRGAFET
-4280 WKVKNGAG
+4280 WKVQNTPH
-4288 KFQCGDDGTIN
+4288 KFICGDQGTIAAN
-4299 TIDPYKTDSDGTYS
+4299 GTYTASKYS

-4327 YIMKGQSLIID
+4327 YIMEGHDLVID
-4338 AVNTDHEVKPT
+4338 PVDEHEVKPT
-4349 PHNPGYMLVQEGANF
+4349 PHNPGYMLVQEGASF
-4364 YGNGRPATCAYVAIE
+4364 YGNGRPATCAYVAVE
-4379 RTVRKEH
+4379 RKVQRE
-4386 GSIVSVPY
+4386 GSIVSMPYDMDYYADANIPSYDESGYLTFLRPY
-4394 AMKYYTGASLPQY
+4394 AIEDVM
-4407 TDNRLS
+4407 
-4413 ALTPEVIANIYDYN
+4413 DYN
-4427 GSARSNWQYIF
+4427 GTMRSDWQYKIQSSDSPCWMHNEDDVILANKGVYI
-4438 QPEAT
+4438 QPAVEA
-4443 GCWTV
+4443 
-4448 YSDTRRGTDTPAN
+4448 YF
-4461 QGVLIEAA
+4461 A
-4469 ESCFTGDATEATLR
+4469 EEEKQKTYRFT
-4483 FSAKGTNMMDY
+4483 AKGTGIDDY
-4494 VYTESGVS
+4494 VYVENSPV
-4502 KSVILTQNDDDEST
+4502 KSVTLTQNDDREST
-4516 DGEADFTEKEDMG
+4516 GGAADFTKPEDMG
-4529 WNCIGLPYLVSDYR
+4529 WNCVGLPYLVSN
-4543 PYQKVNTSNGK
+4543 YQSYDWVDPTDPL
-4554 TATEGT
+4554 AACAGT
-4560 YRMDLPHTLWL
+4560 QLTDRRRMHIPHQMWLW
-4571 YYDGVND
+4571 YDGTQDAKGN
-4578 TNGNKV
+4578 TNLSR
-4584 NGDGGYYSVKAWENT
+4584 GGYYSVNSW
-4599 TSAWHVG
+4599 
-4606 DVNDARIWVGEGIF
+4606 DAASWATHEDEAAIWVGEGIF
-4620 TQTAT
+4620 LQTASNT
-4625 TDGTEALTFYLPDPT
+4625 GTETVQFYLPDYKTLT
-4640 SLLVAPSNRR
+4640 SSTRRQMRLRLTDAVEEDDLTPLAPAPRTRKVTVKAGLLSLAPSEGASAIEV
-4650 NMRFYFDDND
+4650 YDTQGHQLYTTDHK
-4660 DDDQD
+4660 
-4665 DDDCGL
+4665 
-4671 SPTLIRTE
+4671 TLITL
-4679 YYSTAGRRIA
+4679 
-4689 HPEDIGV
+4689 PNGV
-4696 TIIREIYSDGTVR
+4696 YILRER
-4709 TFKRR
+4709 E